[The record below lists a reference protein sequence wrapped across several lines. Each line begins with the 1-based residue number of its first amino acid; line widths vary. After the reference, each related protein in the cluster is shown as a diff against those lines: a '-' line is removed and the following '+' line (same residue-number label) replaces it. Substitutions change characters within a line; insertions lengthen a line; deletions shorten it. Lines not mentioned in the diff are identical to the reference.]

1 MPTSSKSPV
10 VEKGSLRFTFP
21 EPLYKAFSASSQ
33 YVIDIHPN
41 GLRRI
46 DSALLEKA
54 EFMREL
60 AKQVEAGKVEV
71 IVRVVSE

>member
-1 MPTSSKSPV
+1 MPPITKSPV

-21 EPLYKAFSASSQ
+21 KELYEAFGASAA

-46 DSALLEKA
+46 DAKLLQQA
-54 EFMREL
+54 EFIRTL
-60 AKQVEAGKVEV
+60 AAQIEAGKIEV
-71 IVRVVSE
+71 IVRTVSE

>member
-1 MPTSSKSPV
+1 MPTSIKSPV

-21 EPLYKAFSASSQ
+21 EDLYKSFTASAQ

-46 DSALLEKA
+46 DAALLGKA
-54 EFMREL
+54 EFLREL
-60 AKQVEAGKVEV
+60 SKQVEAGKVEV
-71 IVRVVSE
+71 IVRAVVE

>member
-1 MPTSSKSPV
+1 MPVKIKDPV

-21 EPLYKAFSASSQ
+21 EELYKSFAASAQ

-46 DSALLEKA
+46 DSALLQKA
-54 EFMREL
+54 DFMRDL

-71 IVRVVSE
+71 IVRAVSE

>member
-1 MPTSSKSPV
+1 MPISSKNPI

-21 EPLYKAFSASSQ
+21 EALYKTFTASSP

-54 EFMREL
+54 EFIREL
-60 AKQVEAGKVEV
+60 ARQVEAGKVEV
-71 IVRVVSE
+71 IVRAVTE